1 MEPLIRRLPLQLT
14 VGKLK
19 ALCARQFGLDRD
31 LQTLHYK
38 QRSDSGFPEAL
49 DDECDDHTL
58 AYYGVP
64 DGAEIYMN
72 ERQVGVQQQEEALA
86 KLRLEERVEQQER
99 ELHDFQERQK
109 RANM

>member
-38 QRSDSGFPEAL
+38 QRPDSGFPEAL
-49 DDECDDHTL
+49 DDGCDDHTL

-72 ERQVGVQQQEEALA
+72 ERPVGVQQQEEALA